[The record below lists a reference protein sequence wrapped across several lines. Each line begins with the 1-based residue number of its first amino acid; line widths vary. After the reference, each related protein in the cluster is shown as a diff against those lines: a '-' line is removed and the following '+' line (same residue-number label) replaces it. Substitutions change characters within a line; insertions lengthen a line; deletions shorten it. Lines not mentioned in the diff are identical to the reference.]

1 MYLRTGQ
8 AIEVSVM
15 NRCIFT
21 ALGVVAITSAFESER
36 AHAQVF
42 TPRSVNLGR
51 ATANFIVNRPTV
63 SPYLNLL
70 RQESQVSAPNYQ
82 TLVRPQLESRQRA
95 SRQQAAISQIQSRVT
110 NMQGQLAA
118 RSRGREGFAT
128 GHPVRFMT
136 YLHFYPG
143 LNRR

>member
-1 MYLRTGQ
+1 
-8 AIEVSVM
+8 M
-15 NRCIFT
+15 NRCMFT
-21 ALGVVAITSAFESER
+21 VLGVVVITSAFVSER

-42 TPRSVNLGR
+42 TPRSANLGR

-82 TLVRPQLESRQRA
+82 TLVRPQLESRQQA
-95 SRQQAAISQIQSRVT
+95 SRQQATINRIQARVT
-110 NMQGQLAA
+110 NMQGQMAA